1 MKIQPNYGRDI
12 MDDEL
17 KQYIDETWGRYEAA
31 LMEKDSKLALKY
43 AIKSSWENKINEFMK
58 KAEIDK

>member
-1 MKIQPNYGRDI
+1 

-31 LMEKDSKLALKY
+31 LMEKDSKLARHQHSMALVRTV
-43 AIKSSWENKINEFMK
+43 AACVACVGFLFV
-58 KAEIDK
+58 AL